1 VTERPPAVTA
11 RWRLLTILTA
21 SYGAGAFGMLGISPL
36 SPSLVE
42 GLGLTRLQV
51 AFLVPSIYL
60 AGLLFSLPGGRLAD
74 RLGVRPAFLG
84 GLAVGALG
92 LLAAALAP
100 GFLAFLACLFVA
112 GAGWSVV
119 NPALGKAIMDVF
131 PMRERGVAM
140 GVKQMGLTLGGMI
153 AALALPAI
161 AATLGWRWAIG
172 SCAVI
177 VVLPVALGWRP
188 LAACRTGAR
197 SAAAAREPDVEARE
211 AGSSWWWARRP
222 ALVIFFAAG
231 FALGMVQG
239 AVLSYLPLFT
249 IQALG
254 FDKIGAGLLVAA
266 SQAGGAVSRLLLGA
280 ASDRWFMGR
289 RSLWL
294 AFTGGLGASIFAVY
308 ARWAAA
314 TPLAAGLLAFAAG
327 VGAYG
332 WVGIFFV
339 ISAEAGG
346 PRQAGL
352 LSGVAFAATVLG
364 LLVGPPIFGLLLEGF
379 DSYAVAWAVFAAL
392 SALVALVSV
401 LAGPAIDR
409 ESR

>member
-1 VTERPPAVTA
+1 M

-42 GLGLTRLQV
+42 GLGLTRFQV
-51 AFLVPSIYL
+51 GFLVPSIYL

-74 RLGVRPAFLG
+74 RLGIRPAFLG
-84 GLAVGALG
+84 GLAVGAMG
-92 LLAAALAP
+92 LLAAAVAP
-100 GFLAFLACLFVA
+100 GFLAFLFCLFLA

-119 NPALGKAIMDVF
+119 NPALGKAIMDAF
-131 PMRERGVAM
+131 PVKERGIAM
-140 GVKQMGLTLGGMI
+140 GIKQMGLTVGGLI
-153 AALALPAI
+153 AALALPAV
-161 AATLGWRWAIG
+161 AGALGWRYAIAA
-172 SCAVI
+172 CAII
-177 VVLPVALGWRP
+177 VAVPVALGWRP
-188 LAACRTGAR
+188 LAAFREGAR
-197 SAAAAREPDVEARE
+197 GAAVTPAAPE

-222 ALVIFFAAG
+222 ALVIFFTAG
-231 FALGMVQG
+231 FVLGMVQG

-254 FDKIGAGLLVAA
+254 FDKIGAGFLVAA
-266 SQAGGAVSRLLLGA
+266 SQAGGAVSRLALGA
-280 ASDRWFMGR
+280 ASDRWATDR

-294 AFTGGLGASIFAVY
+294 AITGGLAAIIFALY
-308 ARWAAA
+308 AVWPA
-314 TPLAAGLLAFAAG
+314 TAPAPAGLLAFAAG

-352 LSGVAFAATVLG
+352 LSGVAFASIVLG
-364 LLVGPPIFGLLLEGF
+364 LLIGPPVFGLLLEGF
-379 DSYAVAWAVFAAL
+379 DSYAGAWAVFAAL
-392 SALVALVSV
+392 SALVTTVTL